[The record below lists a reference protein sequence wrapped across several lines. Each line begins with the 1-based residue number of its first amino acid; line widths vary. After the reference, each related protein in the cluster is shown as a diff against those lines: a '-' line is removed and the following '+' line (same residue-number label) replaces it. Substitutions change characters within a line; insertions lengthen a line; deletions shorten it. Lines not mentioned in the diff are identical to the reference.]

1 MALHDDAEV
10 EGYRNGGKM
19 NTWNDVLKEVN
30 ERKTPQG
37 TLDLDGVR
45 RDKMKAVKEYTKR
58 PLIVYA
64 VDFLNAGKAQA
75 VGSELNLDWS
85 DKEGFIEAIQDI
97 EEDFVDIVLHSPGGL
112 AEAADSLVDIIRGKF
127 KHVRFI
133 VPNMAKSA
141 ATMLALSGDEILMDI
156 ASELGPIDPQ
166 FKIRK
171 GDGSGVIAPAQAI
184 IDQFEKAQKSI
195 AKDPKILAPWLPI
208 LQQYGPSLYQEAQT
222 AINLSKELVK
232 EWLIKYMFQDKP
244 NKGRIAGNIARYLS
258 NHNNFKSHAKRIGLP
273 ELREVKALKPIKAID
288 IREDSELQNRVWG
301 LYHAISLTFQMTGA
315 YKIFENTSGRALI
328 RLIQTVQISG
338 PVK

>member
-1 MALHDDAEV
+1 
-10 EGYRNGGKM
+10 M
-19 NTWNDVLKEVN
+19 NTWNDVLGEVQD
-30 ERKTPQG
+30 RKTPQG
-37 TLDLDGVR
+37 TPDLDGVR

-64 VDFLNAGKAQA
+64 VDFLNTGKAHA
-75 VGSELNLDWS
+75 VGSEINLDWS

-97 EEDFVDIVLHSPGGL
+97 EGDSVDILLHSPGGL

-166 FKIRK
+166 FSFRK
-171 GDGSGVIAPAQAI
+171 GDGSFVNAPAQAI

-195 AKDPKILAPWLPI
+195 SNDPKILAPWLPI
-208 LQQYGPSLYQEAQT
+208 LQQYGPSLYQQAQN
-222 AINLSKELVK
+222 AIELSKDLVK
-232 EWLIKYMFQDKP
+232 KWLMRYMFSDDPQ
-244 NKGRIAGNIARYLS
+244 KGVKASSIARYLS
-258 NHNNFKSHAKRIGLP
+258 NHNNFKSHAKRIGLH
-273 ELREVKALKPIKAID
+273 ELGEVKALKPIKTLD
-288 IREDSELQNRVWG
+288 LRKDSELQDRVWG
-301 LYHAISLTFQMTGA
+301 LYHAISLTFQMTGV

-328 RLIQTVQISG
+328 RLVQMVQIPG
-338 PVK
+338 PAK